1 VRQKATSSEAIK
13 HSDNDSTQGAQIFN
27 VTIERGTNINFGGK
41 HTTIYKR
48 TTTNAQTVQSI
59 SDETH

>member
-1 VRQKATSSEAIK
+1 MDNSSQCNQKKPVRQKATSSEAIK

-41 HTTIYKR
+41 HTTI
-48 TTTNAQTVQSI
+48 
-59 SDETH
+59 